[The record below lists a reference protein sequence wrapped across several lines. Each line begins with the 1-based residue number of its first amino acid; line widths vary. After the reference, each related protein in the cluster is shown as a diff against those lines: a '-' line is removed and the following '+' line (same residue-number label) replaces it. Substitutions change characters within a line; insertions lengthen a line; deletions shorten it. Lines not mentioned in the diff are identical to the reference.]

1 MSKYDMETGFL
12 SYPAVPLAAGI
23 LFHQDF
29 SETVKGAVVL
39 YSRFMYMICTV

>member
-23 LFHQDF
+23 FISLGFF
-29 SETVKGAVVL
+29 
-39 YSRFMYMICTV
+39 